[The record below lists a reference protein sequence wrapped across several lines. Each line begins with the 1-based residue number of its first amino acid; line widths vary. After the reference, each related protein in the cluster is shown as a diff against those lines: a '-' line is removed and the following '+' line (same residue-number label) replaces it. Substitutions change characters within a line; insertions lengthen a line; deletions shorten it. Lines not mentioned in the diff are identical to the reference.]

1 MSGVPISIRREGS
14 TEEPVKIR
22 SDASGKFS
30 VQLTNGNY
38 KVVAEPEDKSVK
50 LVRQELDAVI
60 LHSSSDLEHFVVNS
74 FSGKGQVRT
83 QAEKGKP
90 IAGARVSVSH
100 GGQTVDIVTADD
112 GSFVVPDVRS
122 SPMSAKVV
130 FEGFDFDVVTL
141 ADVDPGVGFP
151 VIAPA
156 RYLLTGKVERDSLP
170 AETEVRFRNF
180 AIKRDFEGFIGVMND
195 PRALLA
201 GHRCRCMLADGQLL

>member
-22 SDASGKFS
+22 SDTSGKFS

-50 LVRQELDAVI
+50 LVRQELDSVI

-74 FSGKGQVRT
+74 FSVKGQVRT

-130 FEGFDFDVVTL
+130 FEGFDFDAVTL

-180 AIKRDFEGFIGVMND
+180 AIKRDLEGFIGVMND
-195 PRALLA
+195 PRGRFFKQKSL
-201 GHRCRCMLADGQLL
+201 GTD

>member
-22 SDASGKFS
+22 SDTSGKFS

-74 FSGKGQVRT
+74 FSVKGQVRT

-130 FEGFDFDVVTL
+130 FEGFDFDAVTL

-195 PRALLA
+195 PRSLALSPWPDVRHPA
-201 GHRCRCMLADGQLL
+201 KWV

>member
-74 FSGKGQVRT
+74 FSVKGQVRT

-130 FEGFDFDVVTL
+130 FEGFDFDAVTL

-180 AIKRDFEGFIGVMND
+180 AIKRDLEGFIGVMND
-195 PRALLA
+195 PRSLALSPWPDV
-201 GHRCRCMLADGQLL
+201 GHPAKWV